1 MDVGAVSRD
10 GVDGGLH
17 GDLGTLSL
25 VLLRSEQKIKAR
37 VRLTE
42 SSLSA
47 LRLATLAHG
56 KMGTL
61 IPKGALRVS
70 GLKSGKCIKSSVLES
85 PTDFKLLD
93 VLKRRTLLPVSVASG
108 TGMVCSP

>member
-1 MDVGAVSRD
+1 MGAVSGD
-10 GVDGGLH
+10 GVDCGLH
-17 GDLGTLSL
+17 GDLESIPLA
-25 VLLRSEQKIKAR
+25 LLRDKQKTKIGT
-37 VRLTE
+37 RLTE

-56 KMGTL
+56 MIGTL
-61 IPKGALRVS
+61 MPIGALRLS
-70 GLKSGKCIKSSVLES
+70 RSNSGKCMKSKVLES